1 MAESYPTIITFKP
14 SRYLLHVLHPSLS
27 HSRTFR
33 THHTCNCASWIST
46 HLLAASALF
55 IPQVNVEIPPH
66 YHTRVP
72 CIPQHAASIHVQMD
86 TFTFSA
92 SCCPSCYSLQ
102 FSDQGVSSLRGCIG
116 IWVSHPSCDVCL
128 YTILICTRL
137 LTGSIILSPRI
148 LIHTAIT
155 NGSWNF
161 WKETIQFIVDSSI
174 HSWLISL

>member
-33 THHTCNCASWIST
+33 THHTCNCASCIST

-102 FSDQGVSSLRGCIG
+102 FSDQGVYWDLSLAPVMWCLFIY
-116 IWVSHPSCDVCL
+116 HPDL
-128 YTILICTRL
+128 YT
-137 LTGSIILSPRI
+137 SPHRFN
-148 LIHTAIT
+148 HTQ
-155 NGSWNF
+155 SS
-161 WKETIQFIVDSSI
+161 DSYTHCYHQWIMEFLERDNSI
-174 HSWLISL
+174 HSWLFNS